1 MSCQII
7 KWPSS
12 PAALIFHPR
21 LLLYHCIP
29 VSNVIYVWILKWSFP
44 SSICHIDMKVI
55 LEILSHKLLH
65 CTTKKI
71 DYFIGRVQFSSVA
84 QSCLSLCNT
93 PESLQ
98 HTLLPCPSPTPRV
111 YPDPCL
117 LSQWCHPTI
126 SSSVV
131 PFSSCPQSFP
141 SIRVFSNESAP
152 CIRWPK

>member
-1 MSCQII
+1 MSCWII

-44 SSICHIDMKVI
+44 SSICHIDMRVI

-65 CTTKKI
+65 CTTKKNRLF
-71 DYFIGRVQFSSVA
+71 YRESSVQFSRSVM
-84 QSCLSLCNT
+84 SESLQ
-93 PESLQ
+93 PHGLQ
-98 HTLLPCPSPTPRV
+98 HTLLPCPSPTPGV
-111 YPDPCL
+111 YPNPCL